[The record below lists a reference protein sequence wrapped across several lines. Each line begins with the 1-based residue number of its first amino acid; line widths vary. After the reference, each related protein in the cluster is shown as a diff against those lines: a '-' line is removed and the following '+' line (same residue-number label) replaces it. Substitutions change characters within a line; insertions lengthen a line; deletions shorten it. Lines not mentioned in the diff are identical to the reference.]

1 MRRALLRLQQPP
13 PARRSFSDE
22 PLRVGGV
29 PEHFNWPV
37 HRAARANTFEWS
49 EHPGGSGAMAQH
61 LREGHLDVAILL
73 TEAATLFAHKGDVK
87 IVGSFVD
94 TPLTWGV
101 HALHGTSLSPEST
114 YAISRF
120 GSGSHLMALVAARSR
135 GAPDPLF
142 KVVGDLQGAR
152 QSLKNKDADL
162 FMWEKFTTK
171 PLVDTGEWSRV
182 DEVPTPWPCF
192 AFVVTPEVARL
203 REREVSQF
211 LKSVHEHSSVI
222 SEEDVDAIAA
232 DYTLKPEDVAE
243 WLRGVRWGVG
253 DRMPAAVVE
262 DCTQALLGAGV
273 LEASE
278 VRSYSEVVT
287 QWTQDRALIAEWE
300 KEPKA
305 VKAAKKKKKQSDRPH
320 RTRNVP
326 EDFRNPYRKQ

>member
-1 MRRALLRLQQPP
+1 MRRALLRLRKPP
-13 PARRSFSDE
+13 PTRSFSNS

-37 HRAARANTFEWS
+37 RRAARAASFEWS
-49 EHPGGSGAMAQH
+49 EHPGGSGAMAQQ
-61 LREGHLDVAILL
+61 LRDGHLDVAILL

-87 IVGSFVD
+87 MVGSFVD

-101 HALHGTSLSPEST
+101 HALHGTSPSPEST

-142 KVVGDLQGAR
+142 EVVGDLQGAR
-152 QSLKNKDADL
+152 QSLKNKEADL

-171 PLVDTGEWSRV
+171 PLVDKGEWSRV

-211 LKSVHEHSSVI
+211 LKRVHEHSSVI

-232 DYTLKPEDVAE
+232 DYGLKSADVAE

-278 VRSYSEVVT
+278 VRSYT
-287 QWTQDRALIAEWE
+287 QLVSSLTQDRSLIAEWE
-300 KEPKA
+300 KGPKTD
-305 VKAAKKKKKQSDRPH
+305 KKKKRKPSDRPH